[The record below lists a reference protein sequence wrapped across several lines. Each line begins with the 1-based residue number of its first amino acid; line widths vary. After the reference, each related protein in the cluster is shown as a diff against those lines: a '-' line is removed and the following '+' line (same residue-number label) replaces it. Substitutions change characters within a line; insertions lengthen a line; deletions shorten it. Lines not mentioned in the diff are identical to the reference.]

1 MKINNI
7 DYTIYK
13 QYGTNENSKKID
25 TSKSLE
31 EIVKCFFKLDFR
43 DNTKVSNVITTGDA
57 V

>member
-31 EIVKCFFKLDFR
+31 EIIKCFFKLEFR
-43 DNTKVSNVITTGDA
+43 IILKYLM
-57 V
+57 

>member
-31 EIVKCFFKLDFR
+31 EIIKCFLNWSLGIILKYLM
-43 DNTKVSNVITTGDA
+43 
-57 V
+57 